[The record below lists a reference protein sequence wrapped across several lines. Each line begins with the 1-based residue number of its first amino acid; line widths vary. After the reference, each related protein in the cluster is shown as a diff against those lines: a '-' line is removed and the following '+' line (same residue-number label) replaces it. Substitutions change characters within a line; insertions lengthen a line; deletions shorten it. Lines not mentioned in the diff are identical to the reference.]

1 MTKSLSVNIQHLTK
15 PCRKYSPIPQLN
27 NTYCSK
33 KNLISSVVLCG
44 KLDILMFLTVQV
56 SRTATVFRL
65 DDKEIMLMNLIN
77 PVNVLG

>member
-1 MTKSLSVNIQHLTK
+1 
-15 PCRKYSPIPQLN
+15 
-27 NTYCSK
+27 
-33 KNLISSVVLCG
+33 
-44 KLDILMFLTVQV
+44 MFLTVQV